1 MEVAPGIHR
10 IETSFGDRTN
20 AVYLLSGSRRSLL
33 IDTTTKDTAGQV
45 LDACAKLGAGSPS
58 WVITTHADWDH
69 AAGNG
74 VIRQRSPD
82 SRLCCHQS
90 DRAMIEDIELMIDD
104 RYGEFAVVHGY
115 DESPEAKDAIRAG
128 TAQTTM
134 DLSLTG
140 GERFDLGDG
149 WQVEVLHTP
158 GHSRGSVSVVDPR
171 SNAVIVGDAVL
182 GAAVPL
188 SDGSPAFPPTYR
200 YLDPYLA
207 TIDGLAELAPDLLL
221 TSHYPIYRGSQV
233 GEFLDQSRHFT
244 ERVEAALTTT
254 LAGSADPIGLLEVA
268 SLISADLGDW
278 PAAATPALLFPL
290 HGHLERQ
297 LAAGKVTPVPED
309 QDTLTRYRWVVG
321 R

>member
-10 IETSFGDRTN
+10 IETPFGDRIN
-20 AVYLLSGSRRSLL
+20 AVYLLAGSRRSLL
-33 IDTTTKDTAGQV
+33 IDTTTKDTVGQV
-45 LDACAKLGAGSPS
+45 LDACAELGAAAPS

-82 SRLCCHQS
+82 SRLCCHHG
-90 DRAMIEDIELMIDD
+90 DRAMIEDIELMIGD
-104 RYGEFAVVHGY
+104 RYGEFADAHGY

-149 WQVEVLHTP
+149 WQVEALHTP

-244 ERVEAALTTT
+244 ERVEAALTAT

-268 SLISADLGDW
+268 SLISVDLGDW

-297 LAAGKVTPVPED
+297 LAAGTVTPVRED